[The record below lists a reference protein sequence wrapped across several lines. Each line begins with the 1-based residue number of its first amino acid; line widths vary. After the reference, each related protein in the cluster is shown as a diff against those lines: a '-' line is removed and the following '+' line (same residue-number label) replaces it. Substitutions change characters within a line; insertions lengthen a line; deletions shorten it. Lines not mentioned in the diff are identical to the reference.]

1 MKRTD
6 DGRWCHIVCA
16 MWIPGPGFGNPAT
29 REPIEGIEYVS
40 MGTGICQGD
49 APKGGGGRTR
59 GLKVALPLRVRNP
72 KTLKP

>member
-49 APKGGGGRTR
+49 APKGEGGGIHQRAEGSPAAKST
-59 GLKVALPLRVRNP
+59 
-72 KTLKP
+72 KP